1 MARKRKE
8 VETME
13 LSEIEVG
20 QLAYMVEQHDGGAF
34 AWAAE
39 DFAQSLVD
47 KGFATV
53 DISQAT
59 EAGDVPY
66 SPTEKGIKFI
76 KDNGMS
82 EVSVQP
88 EVTASETI
96 APAFE
101 VLSGIE
107 IPVAKRGSGA
117 GGRKGPRGSKYPFA
131 TMENGQSFFVP
142 ATEEMPN
149 PAKTLASTA
158 STVAKQF
165 ATKTGVRTI
174 TRKGATKEVPAY
186 AYTRKFEV
194 RKFTH
199 NGVDGAMVWRN
210 DAVAE

>member
-1 MARKRKE
+1 MARKK
-8 VETME
+8 VEAIEPE
-13 LSEIEVG
+13 LSEVEVG

-47 KGFATV
+47 KGFASV
-53 DISQAT
+53 DITNAT
-59 EAGDVPY
+59 DGGDVPY

-82 EVSVQP
+82 EVSVAP
-88 EVTASETI
+88 VTSAE
-96 APAFE
+96 FE

-107 IPVAKRGSGA
+107 IPVAKRGSA

-142 ATEEMPN
+142 ATEDMPN

-158 STVAKQF
+158 STVAKGF
-165 ATKTGVRTI
+165 ATENGTRTI

-186 AYTRKFEV
+186 TYARRFVV
-194 RKFTH
+194 RKH
-199 NGVDGAMVWRN
+199 VLNGVEGAMCWRHDGA
-210 DAVAE
+210 AE